1 MTDVSNLSHSLVI
14 LVDNEDN
21 EIGVMEKMEAH
32 RKGKLH
38 RAFSVI
44 LQNEKGDFLVQK
56 RADNK
61 YHSAGLWS
69 NSCCSHPLPG
79 EDLKKAVGRRLMEE
93 ISAQS
98 EVDFMFKFKYQV
110 SLDNNLVEHEID
122 HVFKGI
128 INFVPKPNEEE
139 VSELK
144 FISETDLREDM
155 NDNPHSYTYWF
166 HEIMSR
172 I

>member
-1 MTDVSNLSHSLVI
+1 MKDELN
-14 LVDNEDN
+14 
-21 EIGVMEKMEAH
+21 
-32 RKGKLH
+32 R
-38 RAFSVI
+38 
-44 LQNEKGDFLVQK
+44 
-56 RADNK
+56 
-61 YHSAGLWS
+61 
-69 NSCCSHPLPG
+69 
-79 EDLKKAVGRRLMEE
+79 
-93 ISAQS
+93 
-98 EVDFMFKFKYQV
+98 V